1 LDFKN
6 DPASENMFPACAG
19 CKSIEDLHLIVVSGN
34 ISSVSILCRAC
45 RAIKNNIDT
54 SIPLALV
61 TRGNLSRLMEIKQ
74 IKKMDAAVSAYKELL
89 DAEFESRWA
98 AYRKGKPE
106 QALLLDEGDG
116 KQHKLF

>member
-1 LDFKN
+1 
-6 DPASENMFPACAG
+6 
-19 CKSIEDLHLIVVSGN
+19 
-34 ISSVSILCRAC
+34 
-45 RAIKNNIDT
+45 
-54 SIPLALV
+54 
-61 TRGNLSRLMEIKQ
+61 MEIKQ